1 MAASAGRVSVRHAHR
16 VLIVLGLAAGP
27 VVALGLARF
36 AYSLLLPTMRSDL
49 GWGFTAAGA
58 MNSANA
64 LGYMIG
70 AVATGPV
77 VARFGARNPF
87 LIGLVLTT
95 LMLGAS
101 AGTGNLGVLLA
112 LRLVVGVTGA
122 LVFVAGTGLANRIAH
137 ESGSGATALLGLYFA
152 GGGAGIVLSAG
163 LVPPVVDRGGDSWR
177 AGWLVLTAASV
188 AALGAAFPAAL
199 RCPDVHPAPSGRMLG
214 WPVRDFT
221 PSFIAYAFFGAGY
234 IAYITFIVAYLKA
247 DGAGPHT
254 IAGFWAVL
262 GAAGVLTGFAWG
274 PVLNALRGGHGLA
287 VVLALTAFGAVL
299 PPALAGS
306 RTADYVSAVCFG
318 GSVLAVVT
326 AVTNLTRRGLP
337 PAQVP
342 AGIAIATVCFS
353 VGQAVGPVL
362 AGALSQGASGTRAG
376 LWLGVAFLGAGS
388 VVALV
393 QEEFRAPPVLVSQ
406 KHPPGEAP
414 PRPAEKIY
422 L

>member
-1 MAASAGRVSVRHAHR
+1 
-16 VLIVLGLAAGP
+16 VLLVLGLAAGP

-36 AYSLLLPTMRSDL
+36 AYSLLLPSMRSDL

-58 MNSANA
+58 MNSSNA

-77 VARFGARNPF
+77 VARFGARSPF
-87 LIGLVLTT
+87 IVGLLLTT
-95 LMLGAS
+95 ALLAAS

-112 LRLVVGVTGA
+112 LRLVVGITGA

-137 ESGSGATALLGLYFA
+137 DAGSGATALLGLYFA
-152 GGGAGIVLSAG
+152 GGGLGIVLSAG

-177 AGWLVLTAASV
+177 TGWLVLAAASV
-188 AALGAAFPAAL
+188 VALGAAIPAAL
-199 RCPDVHPAPSGRMLG
+199 RCPDVHPAPARRVLG

-262 GAAGVLTGFAWG
+262 GAAGVITGFAWG
-274 PVLNALRGGHGLA
+274 PVLNALRVGHGLS
-287 VVLALTAFGAVL
+287 VVLALTTLGAVL

-318 GSVLAVVT
+318 GSFLAVVT
-326 AVTNLTRRGLP
+326 AVTHLTRRGLP

-393 QEEFRAPPVLVSQ
+393 QEELGQPPVIVSQ
-406 KHPPGEAP
+406 KAPPGDMRS
-414 PRPAEKIY
+414 RPAERIY

>member
-1 MAASAGRVSVRHAHR
+1 MVATGGRISVRHADR
-16 VLIVLGLAAGP
+16 LLIVLGLAAGP

-36 AYSLLLPTMRSDL
+36 AYSLLLPGMRTDL

-58 MNSANA
+58 MNSSNA

-77 VARFGARNPF
+77 VARFGARRPF
-87 LIGLVLTT
+87 IVGLLLTT
-95 LMLGAS
+95 ALLATS
-101 AGTGNLGVLLA
+101 AATGNLGVLLA
-112 LRLVVGVTGA
+112 LRLLVGITGA
-122 LVFVAGTGLANRIAH
+122 VVFIAGTGLANRVAH
-137 ESGSGATALLGLYFA
+137 DSGSGATGLLGLYFA
-152 GGGAGIVLSAG
+152 GGGLGIVLSAG
-163 LVPPVVDRGGDSWR
+163 LVPPVLDRGGDSWR
-177 AGWLVLTAASV
+177 AGWLVLAAASLV
-188 AALGAAFPAAL
+188 ALGAAIPAAL
-199 RCPDVHPAPSGRMLG
+199 RCPEVHPAPSRRVLG

-247 DGAGPHT
+247 DGAGPHA

-262 GAAGVLTGFAWG
+262 GAAGVVTGFAWG

-287 VVLALTAFGAVL
+287 AVLALTTLGALL
-299 PPALAGS
+299 PPALSGS

-318 GSVLAVVT
+318 GSFLAVVT

-376 LWLGVAFLGAGS
+376 LWLGVAFLGAAS
-388 VVALV
+388 VVAMV
-393 QEEFRAPPVLVSQ
+393 QEEFRPAPVLVSQ
-406 KHPPGEAP
+406 KTPPGDMRS
-414 PRPAEKIY
+414 RPVQRIY